1 MNDTAE
7 LIQFNPSNIVVFTE
21 FESTLIELEQDAA
34 RTKHDF
40 DDPQGLIDA
49 KSDVKKA
56 TKSITA
62 IEKIRKKEK
71 KESLDYGRALDKMAK
86 GITARLEAVREIN
99 AGPIR
104 EIKEAEQRRKNEEA
118 AIFLAEQA
126 RAKYELDHE
135 MGLLLDEK
143 YDREE
148 AARKEKVEQ
157 ERIANEKRMEEATL
171 AREKEIREKA
181 AEQARLEAE
190 EKAQKEA
197 QRIEQEKQEA
207 IGREQAAQQRA
218 KQAER
223 DTIAAEERAKAQA
236 ELAEKQAIEAEA
248 AAKKEMKAAAE
259 MAKQDE
265 IDRQARE
272 AAKDKAEE
280 EKREANKRHV
290 SGILKKA
297 KLALISAA
305 GIDEEI
311 AKKVILAIRSNQIPS
326 VSIRF

>member
-197 QRIEQEKQEA
+197 QRIEQEKQ
-207 IGREQAAQQRA
+207 AAQQRA

-236 ELAEKQAIEAEA
+236 EVAEKQKIEAEA
-248 AAKKEMKAAAE
+248 RAQKEMKAAAE

-265 IDRQARE
+265 IDRQARD

-290 SGILKKA
+290 SGVLKKA

-305 GIDEEI
+305 GIDEES
-311 AKKVILAIRSNQIPS
+311 AKKIILAIRSNQIPS
-326 VSIRF
+326 VFIRF